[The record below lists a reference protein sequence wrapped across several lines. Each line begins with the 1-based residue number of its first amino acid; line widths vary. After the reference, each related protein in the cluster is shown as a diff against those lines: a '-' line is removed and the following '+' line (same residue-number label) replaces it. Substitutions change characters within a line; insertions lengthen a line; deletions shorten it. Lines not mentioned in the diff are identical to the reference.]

1 MTAPDLQ
8 RATTRNECLMSPT
21 SILDHRRTWALAAA
35 LGYAFYAANLLAQ
48 TPGTGT
54 TATSSKMNA
63 TVMQLQKIDVKQG
76 SGPEATAG
84 KAVVVHYTGWLFDPA
99 APGQKGAKFDS
110 SRDRQVPFSF
120 VLGAGKVIRGWDD
133 GVAGMKV
140 GGQRTLII
148 PADMAYGSRG
158 AGGVIPPDATLIFE
172 VELIEVK
179 G

>member
-1 MTAPDLQ
+1 
-8 RATTRNECLMSPT
+8 
-21 SILDHRRTWALAAA
+21 
-35 LGYAFYAANLLAQ
+35 
-48 TPGTGT
+48 
-54 TATSSKMNA
+54 MNA